1 VHLWDPPFCGDIDM
15 LISKAGVWY
24 HEGKPIR
31 RPAMVKLFASILK
44 LENDS
49 DYFLVTPV
57 EKVGIKVEDCPFLI
71 TEMAVSGAGADQL
84 IEFTTSTDE
93 RFEVNLDHS
102 LALICADVGGEP
114 HPTAHVRSGLT
125 GLISRPVFYR
135 LVELAIERE
144 IETNGKAETQ
154 LGVWSA
160 GQFFALG

>member
-1 VHLWDPPFCGDIDM
+1 M
-15 LISKAGVWY
+15 LISKNGVWF
-24 HEGKPIR
+24 HEGTPIR

-49 DYFLVTPV
+49 DYFLVTPA
-57 EKVGIKVEDCPFLI
+57 EKVGIKVEDLPFLI
-71 TEMAVSGAGADQL
+71 TEMEVSGVGADQL

-93 RFEVNLDHS
+93 RFEVNLDHPV
-102 LALICADVGGEP
+102 ALSTASADGQP

-125 GLISRPVFYR
+125 GLISRAVYYR

-144 IETNGKAETQ
+144 TKANGKTEIQ